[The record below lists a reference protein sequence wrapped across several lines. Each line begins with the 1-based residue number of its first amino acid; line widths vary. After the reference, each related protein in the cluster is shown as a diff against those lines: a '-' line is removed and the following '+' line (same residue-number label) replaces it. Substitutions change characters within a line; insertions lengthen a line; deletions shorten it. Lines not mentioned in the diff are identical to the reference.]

1 MKLLETR
8 TYQGP
13 NLYAHF
19 PVMRLTLQLGPL
31 EARPSATLPGFCDRL
46 LDLIPTL
53 AEHTCSVGSA
63 GGFVRRLTEGE
74 GTWLGHVLEHV
85 AIELQNLCGARVS
98 FGKTR
103 GSGES
108 GEYHVV
114 YEYEDARVGQA
125 AGDLALRLLHHLV
138 GPDLATDAPFDAAFD
153 FPVERDKLIRDSQ
166 RRALGPSTLSLVR
179 AAEARGIPWLRLND
193 YSLVQFGYGKWQKR
207 IQATVTSETRHI
219 SVEIASDKQE
229 TNRILAD
236 LGLPVPKQEMVYS
249 LEDALRAARRV
260 GWPLV
265 VKPLNANHGRGVS
278 IGLRDDEGVRL
289 AFDKAREHSRAV
301 LVESFITGEDHRMLV
316 IHGELVA
323 VAKRVPGHVVGD
335 GVHTV
340 EELVH
345 LTNQDPRRGI
355 GHEKVLTRL
364 EFDHQAERLLQQSGV
379 TRTTV
384 IEAGQVLYLRSTGNL
399 STGGTAIDLTD
410 VVHPDNA
417 EMAIRAAQAIGLDVI
432 GIDFL
437 TPDISKSYREV
448 GGAVCEV
455 NAAPGFRM
463 HVAPSEGKPRD
474 VAAKVIEMLFPPGT
488 PARIPIAAITGTNGK
503 TTTAR
508 MLAHIFKLRGETVG
522 LTTTDGVYI
531 DGRRTV
537 EGDMT
542 GPVSAQMVLRDPTV
556 SVAVLETARG
566 GLLRAGMGY
575 KFPDVACCLNVAA
588 DHLGLG
594 GIDTLDQLAGVKRIP
609 IEVARDAVVLNADD
623 PLCLQMA
630 DWSEA
635 KHVWYVTVNPQHTLV
650 REHIRAGGKAV
661 ALEGGVNGQMITL
674 YDRGAHLPLL
684 WTHLIPATIEGRAL
698 HNVQNA
704 MFAAA
709 LAVAMGVKLDDVRHG
724 LRTFDSTYFQ
734 SPGRMNIYDGLGFKV
749 ILDYGHNPAAV
760 QAMCRLVDGL
770 HQSGAVPGRKVCIL
784 AAPGDR
790 RDEDIRH
797 VAQIAAKT
805 FDLVIC
811 RRDDNPR
818 GRKPDE
824 VPRMLESVLLEAG
837 LAADQVR
844 VIPYEVDAL
853 QAALEVCRPGDVLL
867 AFCDKV
873 SRSWKQII
881 YFHGTLAG
889 REVRIGPDGEA
900 RLAEP
905 DGAGPGA
912 MAAGRAAVQGRQK
925 AHGESAAD
933 VQRDESG
940 EDAGGE
946 GPFGLG
952 LPEGVVRDER
962 GVRLARTDEAD

>member
-1 MKLLETR
+1 MKLLESR

-19 PVMRLTLQLGPL
+19 PVMRWTLQLGAL
-31 EARPSATLPGFCDRL
+31 ELHPSAELPGFNERL
-46 LDLIPTL
+46 LALLPSL
-53 AEHTCSVGSA
+53 HEHTCSVGAA
-63 GGFVRRLTEGE
+63 GGFVQRLTEDR

-85 AIELQNLCGARVS
+85 TLELQNLAGAKVS
-98 FGKTR
+98 FGRTR
-103 GSGES
+103 GTGNP
-108 GEYHVV
+108 GEYHAVF
-114 YEYEDARVGQA
+114 EYEEARVGQA
-125 AGDLALRLLHHLV
+125 AGDLALKLLHHLV
-138 GPDLATDAPFDAAFD
+138 PEALVDGYPLDPTFD
-153 FPVERDKLIRDSQ
+153 FPAERDRLIREAQ

-193 YSLVQFGYGKWQKR
+193 YSLVQFGYGKHQKR

-219 SVEIASDKQE
+219 SVELASDKQE
-229 TNRILAD
+229 TNRILGD
-236 LGLPVPKQEMVYS
+236 LGLPVPKQELVYNG
-249 LEDALRAARRV
+249 EEAQRAARRV
-260 GWPLV
+260 GYPVV

-278 IGLRDDEGVRL
+278 INLRDEAAVRI
-289 AFDKAREHSRAV
+289 AFDKAKEHGRTV

-316 IHGELVA
+316 IAGELVA
-323 VAKRVPGHVVGD
+323 VAKRVPGHVIGD

-340 EELVH
+340 AELVEIV
-345 LTNQDPRRGI
+345 NQDPRRGI

-364 EFDHQAERLLQQSGV
+364 EFDHQAERLLEQAGA
-379 TRTTV
+379 TRATV
-384 IEAGQVLYLRSTGNL
+384 LPAGQVLYLRSTGNL

-448 GGAVCEV
+448 GGGICEV

-463 HVAPSEGKPRD
+463 HVSPSEGRPRD
-474 VAAKVIEMLFPPGT
+474 VASKVIDMLFPPGS
-488 PARIPIAAITGTNGK
+488 PARIPIAAVTGTNGK

-508 MLAHIFKLRGETVG
+508 MLAHIFKLRGEIVG

-566 GLLRAGMGY
+566 GLLRAGLGY
-575 KFPDVACCLNVAA
+575 RYPDVACCLNVTA

-594 GIDTLDQLAGVKRIP
+594 GVETLAQLASVKRIP
-609 IEVARDAVVLNADD
+609 IEVAREAVVLNADD
-623 PLCLQMA
+623 PWCLQMA
-630 DWSEA
+630 DHSEA
-635 KHVWYVTVNPQHTLV
+635 RHICYVTMNPSHTLV
-650 REHIRAGGKAV
+650 REHIRAGGRAV
-661 ALEGGVNGQMITL
+661 ALEGGVNGQMIAL
-674 YDRGAHLPLL
+674 YDKGAHLPLL
-684 WTHLIPATIEGRAL
+684 WTHLIPATLEGKAL

-709 LAVAMGVKLDDVRHG
+709 MAYHMGVKLDDIRHG

-734 SPGRMNIYDGLGFKV
+734 SPGRMNVYDGLGFKV

-760 QAMCRLVDGL
+760 QAMCTLVDGL
-770 HQSGAVPGRKVCIL
+770 VAGGSLAPGGKKVCIL
-784 AAPGDR
+784 SAPGDR
-790 RDEDIRH
+790 RDEDIRD
-797 VAQIAAKT
+797 VAQIAARS
-805 FDLVIC
+805 FDWVIC

-824 VPRMLESVLLEAG
+824 VPRIQQEALIAAG
-837 LAADQVR
+837 LAPERIRIVPD
-844 VIPYEVDAL
+844 EVNAL
-853 QAALEVCRPGDVLL
+853 HMALEMCKPGDLLL

-889 REVRIGPDGEA
+889 REVKIGHDGEA
-900 RLAEP
+900 VL
-905 DGAGPGA
+905 AGPVSATTPFDDEGNDG
-912 MAAGRAAVQGRQK
+912 GR
-925 AHGESAAD
+925 ESAR
-933 VQRDESG
+933 V
-940 EDAGGE
+940 GE
-946 GPFGLG
+946 GG
-952 LPEGVVRDER
+952 LPEGLVRDER
-962 GVRLARTDEAD
+962 GVRVARGEDLD